1 MKGRL
6 LAEYL
11 AVPSKTD
18 QPVLSALSVSQNPL
32 RSMMEWAA
40 GHPLVSGSVRLGG
53 RKTIDLHKLPGGADT
68 ADPEATHQRPLD
80 RQTLRAFL
88 NHCYFRATSSQDLK

>member
-1 MKGRL
+1 
-6 LAEYL
+6 
-11 AVPSKTD
+11 
-18 QPVLSALSVSQNPL
+18 
-32 RSMMEWAA
+32 MEWAA
-40 GHPLVSGSVRLGG
+40 GHPLVSGSVSLGG